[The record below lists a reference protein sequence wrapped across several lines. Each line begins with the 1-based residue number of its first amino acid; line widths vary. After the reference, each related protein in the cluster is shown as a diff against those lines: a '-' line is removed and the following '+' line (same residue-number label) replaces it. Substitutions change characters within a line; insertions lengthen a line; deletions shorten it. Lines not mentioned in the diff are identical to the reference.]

1 MGLYLLGFDDAIV
14 YDRYLCLWM
23 DGRGKG
29 DDDDPPHPRIADG
42 YIYTHIQK
50 MICNTENPDLC
61 AGVSMGPY
69 EMPFEGLPLQLKSVN
84 RSLPD
89 YPHMKMAFSLQNGVI
104 TSEANSSL
112 GIGRGLFLI
121 SNVSRFISWNVTELG
136 QLRFGDDCL
145 TAMTCNQP
153 GPDWQAEHC
162 DPDSPYP
169 VWEYRLLRRGAYLS
183 LYPCLHR
190 MLGQRWE
197 IRSFPTL
204 PTQIPTSS
212 PGYVPS
218 YLPTSSPGYVPSYMP
233 TSSPTQ
239 VTTYV
244 PTSSPGYVTSQIPSH
259 VPSYVPTSS
268 PSLWTDTPSL
278 SPSHMPFMD
287 PMTTPAPSIVVS
299 SPPASNVEAQPLYA
313 IAIAF
318 ALLIALITLI
328 VYCKRR
334 QERLIAARKPGATMV

>member
-1 MGLYLLGFDDAIV
+1 MMPSYRIDIICGCVSG
-14 YDRYLCLWM
+14 WM
-23 DGRGKG
+23 DVARGMMMT
-29 DDDDPPHPRIADG
+29 HPIHESRMYT
-42 YIYTHIQK
+42 YIHIQK
-50 MICNTENPDLC
+50 MICNTENQDLC

-153 GPDWQAEHC
+153 GPDWQAEYC

-183 LYPCLHR
+183 LYPCLYR

-197 IRSFPTL
+197 IRSFPTPPI
-204 PTQIPTSS
+204 PTQLPSNVPTATFVPTLPSIPPTM
-212 PGYVPS
+212 
-218 YLPTSSPGYVPSYMP
+218 LPTSLP
-233 TSSPTQ
+233 TYAPTDAP
-239 VTTYV
+239 TYAPTDAPTYV
-244 PTSSPGYVTSQIPSH
+244 PTMSPTYV
-259 VPSYVPTSS
+259 
-268 PSLWTDTPSL
+268 PSL
-278 SPSHMPFMD
+278 SPSHMPSMD
-287 PMTTPAPSIVVS
+287 TSTTTLTPSLPFS

-328 VYCKRR
+328 IYCKRR
-334 QERLIAARKPGATMV
+334 QERLITERQAATTV

>member
-1 MGLYLLGFDDAIV
+1 
-14 YDRYLCLWM
+14 
-23 DGRGKG
+23 
-29 DDDDPPHPRIADG
+29 
-42 YIYTHIQK
+42 

-197 IRSFPTL
+197 IRSFPTPAL

-212 PGYVPS
+212 PS
-218 YLPTSSPGYVPSYMP
+218 YLPTSSPGYVHSYMP

-244 PTSSPGYVTSQIPSH
+244 PTSSPGYLTSQIPSH

-287 PMTTPAPSIVVS
+287 PMATPAPSIAVS